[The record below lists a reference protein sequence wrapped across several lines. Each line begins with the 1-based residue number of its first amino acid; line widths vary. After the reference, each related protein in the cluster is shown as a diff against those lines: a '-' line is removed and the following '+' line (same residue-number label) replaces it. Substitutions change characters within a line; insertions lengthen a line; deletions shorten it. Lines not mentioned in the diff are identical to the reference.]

1 MTCLVAYDVRS
12 GLRLRRVAK
21 VCLRFGV
28 RVGLSVFEI
37 NVEDKRDFNNLR
49 EQLSREI
56 DPNFDLIRIYCL
68 CEECIRSR
76 VVLGRSRGELPS
88 RVPGEAFI
96 F

>member
-1 MTCLVAYDVRS
+1 MTCVVAYDVRS

-37 NVEDKRDFNNLR
+37 NMDDKREFQNLID
-49 EQLSREI
+49 QLSREI
-56 DPNFDLIRIYCL
+56 DPEFDLIRIYCL
-68 CEECIRSR
+68 CAECLRSR
-76 VVLGRSRGELPS
+76 IVLGQSRGELPS